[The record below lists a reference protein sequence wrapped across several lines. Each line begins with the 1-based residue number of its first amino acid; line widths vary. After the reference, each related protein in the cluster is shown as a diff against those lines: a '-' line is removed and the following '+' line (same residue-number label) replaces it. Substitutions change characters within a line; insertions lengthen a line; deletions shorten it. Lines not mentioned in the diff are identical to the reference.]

1 MSPGLSPAL
10 ERRARVYSMPADLF
24 IAIDCSTTG
33 VKCIVWDASGSAVST
48 ARASLGLTVPMPGA
62 GEQDPAEWWSAT
74 CEAVERATH
83 GIDPARFGSLCVA
96 NQRETFACL
105 DADGVAVRPAM
116 LWLDSRAG
124 AEVEE
129 FGSLAIHETTGKPPN
144 TTPAFYKLLWLQK
157 HEPENM
163 AKTRHIVDVHGYVTQ
178 RMTGLWST
186 SLASADPL
194 GLVDLASG
202 TYDAGLLSIAG
213 ITVDQLSE
221 LVSPGDALGALTA
234 DAATQLGLTAGLA
247 VIAGAGDGQAAAL
260 GADISRP
267 RVAYINIGTGLVS
280 GCYSE
285 SYRADRAY
293 RVLTGPI
300 PGTFS
305 YELFVSGGTYL
316 VNWFSE
322 TFVDKSVR
330 DTLQDGELE
339 LMLGNEAALVAPGS
353 DGLLV
358 LPYWNGALTP
368 YWDHLAR
375 GMIFGI
381 TGIHTRGHIYRA
393 LLEGLCFELRVC
405 LGRAEEVT
413 GQRIDTFVAMGGG
426 SKSALWC
433 QMMADILGRP
443 ITVSAESETTCLGA
457 GMLAAAGV
465 GHFSSIRDASESMS
479 SLGFTYSPDATL
491 TPVYDERFEQYRQL
505 YPLTRSLLP
514 AIQSE
519 AVHA

>member
-1 MSPGLSPAL
+1 MS
-10 ERRARVYSMPADLF
+10 ADLF

-48 ARASLGLTVPMPGA
+48 ARASLTLTVPTPGS

-74 CEAVERATH
+74 CEAVVGATR
-83 GIDPARFGSLCVA
+83 GIDPARFGAICVA

-129 FGSLAIHETTGKPPN
+129 FGSQAIHETTGKPPN
-144 TTPAFYKLLWLQK
+144 TTPAFYKLIWLQR

-163 AKTRHIVDVHGYVTQ
+163 VKTRHIVDVHGYVTQ

-194 GLVDLASG
+194 GLVDLRTG
-202 TYDAGLLSIAG
+202 GYDAGLLSIAG
-213 ITVDQLSE
+213 ITIDQLSE
-221 LVSPGDALGALTA
+221 LVDPGEALGVLTA
-234 DAATQLGLTAGLA
+234 HAATQLGLAAGLP
-247 VIAGAGDGQAAAL
+247 VIAGAGDGQTAAL

-267 RVAYINIGTGLVS
+267 GVAYINIGTGLVS
-280 GCYSE
+280 GSYSE
-285 SYRADRAY
+285 LYRADRAY
-293 RVLTGPI
+293 RVLTGAI
-300 PGTFS
+300 PGTYS
-305 YELFVSGGTYL
+305 YELFVSAGTYL
-316 VNWFSE
+316 VTWFIE
-322 TFVDKSVR
+322 TFIDKSVR
-330 DTLQDGELE
+330 DTMQNGELE
-339 LMLGNEAALVAPGS
+339 LMLGDEAAMIAPGS

-368 YWDHLAR
+368 YWDHRAR

-381 TGIHTRGHIYRA
+381 TGVHSRGHIYRA

-405 LGRAEEVT
+405 LDRAEEVT

-426 SKSALWC
+426 SKSELWC
-433 QMMADILGRP
+433 QMMADILGRGVT
-443 ITVSAESETTCLGA
+443 ISAESETTCLGA
-457 GMLAAAGV
+457 GMLAAAGA
-465 GHFSSIRDASESMS
+465 GHFASIRDASESMS
-479 SLGFTYSPDATL
+479 SLGRIFLPDANL
-491 TPVYDERFEQYRQL
+491 TGMYDERFEQYRQL

-514 AIQSE
+514 AAQ
-519 AVHA
+519 AVTANA

>member
-1 MSPGLSPAL
+1 
-10 ERRARVYSMPADLF
+10 MPADLF

-33 VKCIVWDASGSAVST
+33 VKCIVWDAFGSAVST
-48 ARASLGLTVPMPGA
+48 ARASLDLTVPMPGA
-62 GEQDPAEWWSAT
+62 GEQDPAQWWSAT
-74 CEAVERATH
+74 CEAVEGATR
-83 GIDPARFGSLCVA
+83 GIDPARFGAICVA

-116 LWLDSRAG
+116 LWLDTRAG

-194 GLVDLASG
+194 GLVDLVSG
-202 TYDAGLLSIAG
+202 TYDAGLLGIAG
-213 ITVDQLSE
+213 ITIDQLGE
-221 LVSPGDALGALTA
+221 LVNPGEALGVLTA
-234 DAATQLGLTAGLA
+234 AAATQLGLTAGLP

-267 RVAYINIGTGLVS
+267 GVAYVNIGTGLVS
-280 GCYSE
+280 GSYFE

-316 VNWFSE
+316 VTWFSE
-322 TFVDKSVR
+322 TFVDQSVR
-330 DTLQDGELE
+330 DTMKDGELE
-339 LMLGNEAALVAPGS
+339 LMLGDEAALIAPGS

-358 LPYWNGALTP
+358 LPYLNGALTP
-368 YWDHLAR
+368 HWDHFAR

-381 TGIHTRGHIYRA
+381 TGSHSRGHNYRA
-393 LLEGLCFELRVC
+393 LLEGLCFELRFC
-405 LGRAEEVT
+405 LARAEEVT
-413 GQRIDTFVAMGGG
+413 GQRINTFVAMGGG
-426 SKSALWC
+426 SKSELWC

-465 GHFSSIRDASESMS
+465 GHFASIREASESMS
-479 SLGFTYSPDATL
+479 SLGRTFTPDATL
-491 TPVYDERFEQYRQL
+491 APVYEERFEQYRQL

-514 AIQSE
+514 ALQEE